1 MAPLALGMKQAHFLN
16 EKKNKRGNRKEVMKS
31 EYTLEVKYY
40 KA

>member
-1 MAPLALGMKQAHFLN
+1 MAPLALGMKQAHFVN
-16 EKKNKRGNRKEVMKS
+16 EKRNERGNRKVMKS